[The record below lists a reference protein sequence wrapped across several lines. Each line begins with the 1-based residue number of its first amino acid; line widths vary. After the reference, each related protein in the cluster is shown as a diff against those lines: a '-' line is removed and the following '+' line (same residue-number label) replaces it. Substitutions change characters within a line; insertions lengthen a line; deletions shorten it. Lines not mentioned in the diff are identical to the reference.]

1 MGKAVY
7 NNDELVDVARFPH
20 GVVREQMAALLTAW
34 GMAEDHVATATG
46 ILVDADLRRIDTHG
60 ISMMTSYHQRRRD
73 NQITLD
79 ATVSVVRETPTT
91 AVVDAGGGL
100 GFVPSVTAMGL
111 AIDKAKTLGLGC
123 AAVRNSNHFGAAGYY
138 ARMAA
143 THGLIGFAATN
154 GSGPLVAPTF
164 GAEAKLSTNPIAFA
178 APTRRH
184 PTFSLD
190 MATSTTARGKIRNA
204 AVEKRPIPLGWA
216 LDPEGRPS
224 TDSQG
229 YFTGQ
234 LLTPLGGSHEL
245 GSHKGYGLAA
255 MVEILSTTLSGASL
269 VTSENHGKRIPG
281 NMEIGH
287 WFLVIDPT
295 AMAPEGQVEAMVDT
309 LIDSLHDTRP
319 VNSDQPVLV
328 AGDPETATMAR
339 RLEEGIPVPP
349 GLRQRIK
356 EIARDSNAPYLLE
369 DAEALSDNDGA

>member
-7 NNDELVDVARFPH
+7 NNDELAGMTRFPH
-20 GVVREQMAALLTAW
+20 PVVRDQMAALLTAW
-34 GMAEDHVATATG
+34 GMPADQVATAAG
-46 ILVDADLRRIDTHG
+46 ILVDADLRGIDTHG
-60 ISMMTSYHQRRRD
+60 ISMMTSYHQKRLD
-73 NQITLD
+73 NLITLNS
-79 ATVSVVRETPTT
+79 VISVVRETPTT

-100 GFVPSVTAMGL
+100 GFVPSVMAMGL
-111 AIDKAKTLGLGC
+111 AIDKATALGLGC

-143 THGLIGFAATN
+143 AQGLMGFATTN
-154 GSGPLVAPTF
+154 GSGPLVAPTY
-164 GAEAKLSTNPIAFA
+164 GAEGKLSTNPIAFA

-184 PTFSLD
+184 PNFSLD

-216 LDPEGRPS
+216 LDLEGRPT

-234 LLTPLGGSHEL
+234 LLTPLGGTRDL

-269 VTSENHGKRIPG
+269 VTSENHSKRIPG

-295 AMAPEGQVEAMVDT
+295 AMAPEGQVEDMVDT

-319 VNSDQPVLV
+319 VNPDQPVLV

-339 RLEEGIPVPP
+339 RLETGIPVPP

-356 EIARDSNAPYLLE
+356 EIARDSNAAFLLG
-369 DAEALSDNDGA
+369 DADAVA